1 MPWYCTSVLDNYVY
15 LMVIPLE
22 ISALL
27 LGGEVKTFKRVIS
40 RSILD
45 PDTVSG
51 KKDYKVEGTKTN

>member
-1 MPWYCTSVLDNYVY
+1 MY

-45 PDTVSG
+45 PDRVSG
-51 KKDYKVEGTKTN
+51 KKDYKIEGTKTN